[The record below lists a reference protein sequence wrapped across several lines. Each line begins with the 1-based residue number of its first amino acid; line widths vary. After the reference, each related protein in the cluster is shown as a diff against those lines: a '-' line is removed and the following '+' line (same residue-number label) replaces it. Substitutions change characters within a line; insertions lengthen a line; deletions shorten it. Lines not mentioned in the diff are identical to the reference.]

1 MIFAVRLQQS
11 SQYIESIRHLR
22 WYAWER
28 IWLSHVMEARQKELR
43 LKVYIFLL
51 NSAIVFINQLSSG
64 LFPVVAFWAY
74 TMIAGHELRIEIAFP
89 ALELFTILQ
98 TNLKDIPQLITVL
111 LNASVALGRIEDYM
125 NEPDRIEEV
134 EASGYDGPLELR
146 KASFSWPGMLR
157 NVLENVTVSFPPG
170 LSVIF
175 GPVASGKTALLQ
187 ALLGELDHNEGELIR
202 ADQPV
207 AYCSQTPWLQSMSIR
222 ENILFFEPMNEDRY
236 KATVSTPYL
245 ISFYTK
251 PDFIG

>member
-1 MIFAVRLQQS
+1 MRIVRLQQS

-28 IWLSHVMEARQKELR
+28 IWLSHVMDARQKELR

-64 LFPVVAFWAY
+64 LFPVVSFWAY
-74 TMIAGHELRIEIAFP
+74 TMIAGHELRIEVAFP
-89 ALELFTILQ
+89 ALELFAILQ
-98 TNLKDIPQLITVL
+98 ANLKDIPELITVL

-146 KASFSWPGMLR
+146 QASFSWPGMLR
-157 NVLENVTVSFPPG
+157 NVLNNVTVSFPPG
-170 LSVIF
+170 LSIIF
-175 GPVASGKTALLQ
+175 GPVAAGKTALLQ

-202 ADQPV
+202 ADQPI
-207 AYCSQTPWLQSMSIR
+207 AYCAQTPWLQSMSIR

-236 KATVSTPYL
+236 KATVST
-245 ISFYTK
+245 
-251 PDFIG
+251 